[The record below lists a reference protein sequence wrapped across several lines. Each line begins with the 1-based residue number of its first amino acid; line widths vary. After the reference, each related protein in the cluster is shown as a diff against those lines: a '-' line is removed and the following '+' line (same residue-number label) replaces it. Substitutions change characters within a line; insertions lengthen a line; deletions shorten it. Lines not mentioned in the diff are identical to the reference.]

1 MTTARDKRSDR
12 ERMVETQLVPRGIRD
27 EGVLRAMRKVP
38 RHCFVGEDLQA
49 EAYDDHPM
57 PIGHRQTVSQPY
69 IVALMTQALA
79 LTGRERTLEIGTG
92 SGYQTAVL
100 AELSSEVFT
109 VERIPELLHG
119 AEAALGGLG
128 YANIRFKAFDGTL
141 GWDEHQ
147 PYDAVMVTA
156 GAPGIPRPLRD
167 QLADGG
173 RLVIPVGNRHSQELV
188 KITRLGDRFEESYL
202 GGCRFVD
209 LIGVHGWKN

>member
-1 MTTARDKRSDR
+1 MTTVRDERSAR

-38 RHCFVGEDLQA
+38 RHRFVGEDLRG
-49 EAYDDHPM
+49 EAYDDHPL
-57 PIGHRQTVSQPY
+57 PIGHRQTISQPY

-79 LTGRERTLEIGTG
+79 LTGRERTLEVGTG

-100 AELSSEVFT
+100 AELSVEVST
-109 VERIPELLHG
+109 VERIPELLRR
-119 AEAALGGLG
+119 AEAVLNDLG

-141 GWDEHQ
+141 GWDEHK
-147 PYDAVMVTA
+147 PFDAVLVTA

-188 KITRLGDRFEESYL
+188 KITRSGDRFEESYL

-209 LIGVHGWKN
+209 LIGVHGWKD

>member
-1 MTTARDKRSDR
+1 MTTVRDERSAR

-38 RHCFVGEDLQA
+38 RHRFVGEDLRG
-49 EAYDDHPM
+49 EAYDDHPL
-57 PIGHRQTVSQPY
+57 PIGHRQTISQPY

-79 LTGRERTLEIGTG
+79 LTGRERTLEVGTG

-100 AELSSEVFT
+100 AELSVEVFT
-109 VERIPELLHG
+109 VERIPELLRR
-119 AEAALGGLG
+119 AEAVLNDLG

-141 GWDEHQ
+141 GWDEHK
-147 PYDAVMVTA
+147 PFDAVLVTA

-188 KITRLGDRFEESYL
+188 KITRSGDRFEESYL

-209 LIGVHGWKN
+209 LIGVHGWKD

>member
-1 MTTARDKRSDR
+1 MTTVRDERSAR
-12 ERMVETQLVPRGIRD
+12 ERMVETQLVPRSIRD

-38 RHCFVGEDLQA
+38 RHRFVGEDLRG
-49 EAYDDHPM
+49 EAYDDHPL
-57 PIGHRQTVSQPY
+57 PIGHRQTISQPC

-79 LTGRERTLEIGTG
+79 LTGRERALEVGTG

-100 AELSSEVFT
+100 AELSVEVFT
-109 VERIPELLHG
+109 VERIPGLLRR
-119 AEAALGGLG
+119 AEAVLNDLG
-128 YANIRFKAFDGTL
+128 YRNIRFKAFDGTL
-141 GWDEHQ
+141 GWDEHK
-147 PYDAVMVTA
+147 PFDAVLVAA

-188 KITRLGDRFEESYL
+188 KITRSGVRFEESYL

-209 LIGVHGWKN
+209 LIGVHGWKD